1 MGASCKRVWMAALPA
16 STSLAFAA
24 GRPVVATP
32 KAVEG
37 IEVVDG
43 KHVLLAETAE
53 EFVVAI
59 NKLQD
64 PEIYRT
70 LVGNARALA
79 ESSYSLGALTTAI
92 EKSLDAIELN
102 LSTQTGTCLQ
112 SIGIK

>member
-1 MGASCKRVWMAALPA
+1 M
-16 STSLAFAA
+16 
-24 GRPVVATP
+24 
-32 KAVEG
+32 
-37 IEVVDG
+37 
-43 KHVLLAETAE
+43 LLAETAE

-59 NKLQD
+59 KQLQD

-79 ESSYSLGALTTAI
+79 ESSYSLEALTTAI
-92 EKSLDAIELN
+92 EKSLDATELN